1 MYVYINT
8 HIHVCIYVECMYIYK
23 YYTLLIYDINYVIH
37 IGMWYVKLL
46 SVCIFAEE
54 IIYYTSDI

>member
-1 MYVYINT
+1 M
-8 HIHVCIYVECMYIYK
+8 CIYVECMYIYK
-23 YYTLLIYDINYVIH
+23 YYTLLIYNINYVIH

-46 SVCIFAEE
+46 SFWIFAEE